1 MEQKRD
7 SSPGALHQNI
17 SSEKTLL
24 LIAGL
29 LFFLSPSRHSNLA
42 LPDFS
47 VPSHPSP
54 LLPLTNHHHS
64 LEAGASSFVTVARAC
79 CSVLPVDVDLEAA
92 PAPTPVTC
100 IWIYFLLF
108 QLLSPNNT
116 KEHLPPINA
125 ITKIYPSHLDPN
137 RFFSALSGS
146 GSITIHHGV
155 QWP

>member
-1 MEQKRD
+1 MEQAKTRFV
-7 SSPGALHQNI
+7 PGALHQNI

-47 VPSHPSP
+47 VPSHPFPS
-54 LLPLTNHHHS
+54 LPTNHHHS

-79 CSVLPVDVDLEAA
+79 CCVLPVDVDLEAA

-116 KEHLPPINA
+116 KEHLSPPSS
-125 ITKIYPSHLDPN
+125 PSPKSIH
-137 RFFSALSGS
+137 RTWIRIVFSALSGS